1 MQEFLDNIPN
11 FIEIAALVITIAS
24 IITSMTKSTSDD
36 EAVNMLKRFI
46 NALALNVGKNKNA
59 DDNG

>member
-1 MQEFLDNIPN
+1 MEEFLDNIPN

-36 EAVNMLKRFI
+36 EAVNMLKKFI

-59 DDNG
+59 DDK

>member
-36 EAVNMLKRFI
+36 EAVNMLKKFI

>member
-1 MQEFLDNIPN
+1 MQEFLNNIPN

-36 EAVNMLKRFI
+36 EAVNVLKKFI

-59 DDNG
+59 DDK